1 MSCRC
6 SRQVGFVG
14 QFVGLPSDAI
24 GFRLG
29 ARCALHRGQ
38 MIVDGVDDFFCRG
51 IDFVTLLGF
60 GLLHLGLRAELGTR
74 VLAGS
79 VLLCD
84 LLGGT
89 LLSGLLSSDGALHGR
104 RLGVHRDS
112 LLCAFDPGFC
122 RFGMGLRGLGI
133 GDGFDAVGLF
143 ALLGL
148 GLLEL
153 SLSGQ

>member
-1 MSCRC
+1 
-6 SRQVGFVG
+6 
-14 QFVGLPSDAI
+14 
-24 GFRLG
+24 
-29 ARCALHRGQ
+29 
-38 MIVDGVDDFFCRG
+38 MIVDCADDFLCRG

-74 VLAGS
+74 FLAGS
-79 VLLCD
+79 IVLCD
-84 LLGGT
+84 LLAGT
-89 LLSGLLSSDGALHGR
+89 LLSGLLSLDGALHGR

-112 LLCAFDPGFC
+112 LLCALHPGFC

-133 GDGFDAVGLF
+133 GDGFDAVGLL

-153 SLSGQ
+153 PLGSQ